1 LRVQPAEVQKPSG
14 SVQRTTAQCY
24 ACETSGFSKDNVM
37 HILVLILTAI
47 LVGTAPVARAQTA
60 IDAEE
65 QKSLPQAQDKVQVA
79 PQIPPQAQEGPR
91 PQAQESPRPPTSGR
105 FSFNPVEGGLL
116 RLDNESG
123 EVAYCSSRAAG
134 WVCEVVPIDRS
145 AAETETLGVQKQVAL
160 LEKMDAAIAHLTD
173 EVAALK
179 REIADVSDPPPPQP
193 PADLTPP
200 SDKDSDTSVKLPTQQ
215 DIVRAKDYLENAWR
229 RLVEMIVNL
238 QKDIMR
244 KG

>member
-1 LRVQPAEVQKPSG
+1 
-14 SVQRTTAQCY
+14 
-24 ACETSGFSKDNVM
+24 M

-47 LVGTAPVARAQTA
+47 LVGTVPVARAQTA
-60 IDAEE
+60 IDAEG
-65 QKSLPQAQDKVQVA
+65 QKSPPQAQDKVQVT
-79 PQIPPQAQEGPR
+79 PQIPSQAQEGPR
-91 PQAQESPRPPTSGR
+91 PQAQESARPTTSGR
-105 FSFNPVEGGLL
+105 FSFNPVDGGLL

-123 EVAYCSSRAAG
+123 EVAYCSARAAG

-145 AAETETLGVQKQVAL
+145 TAETETLGVQKQVAL

-179 REIADVSDPPPPQP
+179 REIADVSDPPPPPPPPPQP

-200 SDKDSDTSVKLPTQQ
+200 SDKDSETSVKLPTQQ
-215 DIVRAKDYLENAWR
+215 DIARAKDYLENAWR
-229 RLVEMIVNL
+229 RLVEMIVNV

-244 KG
+244 RG